1 VIGLEIRGQLLWR
14 PATMREDGRMRS
26 NYIGGNWTPSAG
38 DLAID
43 VLNPATEQVIDQVPA
58 GHEADVDE
66 AVRAARAA
74 LPSWS
79 VTSPAQRAA
88 SLDAARELLE
98 QRADEV
104 AATITADVGSP
115 VSFARKVQVGSPLA
129 VLASYVDLLA
139 SYNFGG
145 DRVGNSLIVRE
156 PVGVVGAITPWN
168 YPLHQIVAKV
178 AAALAAGCTVVLK
191 PTEVAP
197 LAAYELAAIF
207 HETGLP
213 AGVFNLVSGTGPV
226 TGAAIASHP
235 DIDAVSFTGS
245 VAAGRRVAEA
255 AAATVKRVTLELGGK
270 SANVILPDADLA
282 TAVKVGVAKAFVNSG
297 QTCNALTRM
306 LVHRDSYDEA
316 VGLAAK
322 NAERYLT
329 GDPLAEG
336 IRLGP
341 LVSAAQRDRVRGF
354 IEQGAAEG
362 ARMIVGG
369 PQAPAGLD
377 HGYFVQP
384 TVFADVRPDMTIA
397 QEEIFGPVLSVIGY
411 SSEDEAVEIAN
422 GTRYGLA
429 ASVWSADQEHAVS
442 VARKLRAGQVEIN
455 GGAFNVAAPFGGFG
469 QSGYGR
475 ELGVLGLEEF
485 LEVKALQF

>member
-1 VIGLEIRGQLLWR
+1 MEG
-14 PATMREDGRMRS
+14 MRS
-26 NYIGGNWTPSAG
+26 NYIGGNWTSSASE
-38 DLAID
+38 LAID

-66 AVRAARAA
+66 AVRAAADA

-79 VTSPAQRAA
+79 ATSPAERAGW
-88 SLDAARELLE
+88 LEAARALLE
-98 QRADEV
+98 QRADTV
-104 AATITADVGSP
+104 AATITADMGSP
-115 VSFARKVQVGSPLA
+115 VSFARKVQVGTPLA
-129 VLASYVDLLA
+129 VLASYIDLLA

-191 PTEVAP
+191 PSEVAP
-197 LAAYELAAIF
+197 LAAYELADIF

-226 TGAAIASHP
+226 TGAAIAAHQGL
-235 DIDAVSFTGS
+235 DAVSFTGS
-245 VAAGRRVAEA
+245 AAAGRRVAEA

-282 TAVKVGVAKAFVNSG
+282 TAVKVGVAKAFINSG

-306 LVHRDSYDEA
+306 LVHRDAYDEA
-316 VGLAAK
+316 VGHAAK

-329 GDPLAEG
+329 GDPLAAG
-336 IRLGP
+336 TRLGP

-354 IEQGAAEG
+354 IEQGLTEG
-362 ARMIVGG
+362 ARMVVGG

-384 TVFADVRPDMTIA
+384 TVFADVRPGMTIA
-397 QEEIFGPVLSVIGY
+397 QEEIFGPVLSVLGY
-411 SSEDEAVEIAN
+411 ASEDEAVQIAN

-429 ASVWSADQEHAVS
+429 ASVWSADQDHAVS
-442 VARKLRAGQVEIN
+442 VARKLRAGQVEVN

-475 ELGVLGLEEF
+475 ELGVAGLEEF